1 MYSLSFF
8 LFVCGATIVLSTTS
22 RLRLPAQPKRLDIA
36 HSRSDRRHRTSQ
48 ALPRPCRA
56 ANAKS
61 GAAAPLPRRQR
72 QVWRCKPRYLQS
84 ASQAICNLLAK
95 PSAIC

>member
-56 ANAKS
+56 ANAK
-61 GAAAPLPRRQR
+61 P
-72 QVWRCKPRYLQS
+72 S
-84 ASQAICNLLAK
+84 ASHAICNLLAK